1 MMGDVF
7 KTGDLVRLKRNTW
20 YSDAY
25 GPGAVGI
32 VLTPP
37 EFHGFVTRCY
47 VMWGPNVKEWAD
59 IEDLEMVSDISTAPD
74 GKIEE

>member
-1 MMGDVF
+1 MSTAF
-7 KTGDLVRLKRNTW
+7 KTGTLVRLKQNTW

-25 GPGAVGI
+25 GPGAMGI

-47 VMWGPNVKEWAD
+47 VMWGLNVKEWAD
-59 IEDLEMVSDISTAPD
+59 IEDLEMVSDISIAPA
-74 GKIEE
+74 GKVEE

>member
-1 MMGDVF
+1 MSDVF
-7 KTGDLVRLKRNTW
+7 KTGDLVRLRRNTW
-20 YSDAY
+20 FSAAY
-25 GPGAVGI
+25 GPGTVGI

-59 IEDLEMVSDISTAPD
+59 TEDLEMVSDVTSDPG